1 MRSEGRNIRM
11 NYKYV
16 LIETLYHNGT
26 FSRKCYGIAAIS
38 TLDNISVLAEV
49 SDLSIKLEDV
59 KQLVNLCN
67 KEMLDIIHLE
77 NVACDYLSHTC

>member
-1 MRSEGRNIRM
+1 M

-16 LIETLYHNGT
+16 LTDTLYHNGT

-49 SDLSIKLEDV
+49 SDVSSNAKDV
-59 KQLVNLCN
+59 KQLVDLCN
-67 KEMLDIIHLE
+67 KEMLDIIHLK
-77 NVACDYLSHTC
+77 NIVCDYLSRTC

>member
-1 MRSEGRNIRM
+1 M

-16 LIETLYHNGT
+16 LTDTLYHNET
-26 FSRKCYGIAAIS
+26 FYRKCYGIAAIS

-49 SDLSIKLEDV
+49 SDVSSNVEDV
-59 KQLVNLCN
+59 KQLVDLCN

-77 NVACDYLSHTC
+77 NIVCDYLSRTC